1 LLKNE
6 YLDGETDNA
15 EKAAE
20 PFLLLSSWLWY
31 GFCCAYSDT
40 NHSPGKVTMN
50 SRILCSICLFLLFV
64 AEVCLAEKVK
74 KNVLYINSYHHG
86 YQWSDEIHDGIRD
99 VLRKSDYKIDLQIE
113 YMDTKKYL
121 YDPINISLFKLYSEK
136 FVNETFDVIIVS
148 DNYAYNFVIEHREV
162 LFKDIPLVF
171 CGMNNFE
178 AADVSSGNLTGI
190 VETFDLISTLNV
202 ARKLHPDKTKMV
214 VVGDQSITGRSIE
227 QQVYTMLRLYDEPL
241 EVEFWFKLTL
251 EETKKRVEKLTD
263 GTFLFF
269 SPWYQTIKGR
279 FFTAEEVM
287 QEVYAHS
294 SVPIYTAWEFL
305 LGHGAVGGRLLSG
318 RHHGEM
324 AAQIALRILDGERA
338 ETIPVILEP
347 TGLYMFDYQ
356 VMQKLNINQKLLPEG
371 SIIINSP
378 KAFYEMPKEL
388 LWTILASFLILF
400 VVLIF
405 LMITMTER
413 RRVQRKVQ
421 EQLSFQETL
430 MDTIPQLV
438 SWKDTSGKY
447 LGANQTFTEFFGIDT
462 PTGMISKTTEGVIK
476 DSDYVQW
483 SVEMDSAVVEKEL
496 EIRKFRR
503 KIIDSKGCV
512 SWLEINKVPL
522 RDQAGRIIGVLTTAE
537 NVTKEQN
544 LEKQLLQSQKMEAI
558 GTLAGGIAHDFNNI
572 LTSILN
578 STELALGD
586 VEDDSQTAKD
596 LKRVL
601 KAAGRGS
608 SVVKQIL
615 SFSKPSQEGFQ
626 PTDLAVVCH
635 EVLSLMEASLPSNI
649 HVHANIAVGG
659 ILVDADPSQVHQ
671 VILNLCTNAF
681 HALQQRGGNLLI
693 QVEEA
698 TVGDELADAMN
709 VSLGK
714 YMKITVA
721 DDGIGIDPDI
731 VDNIFDPF
739 FSTKD
744 ITEGTG
750 LGLSVVHGIVKG
762 HRGGIRVQS
771 SIGEGSRFELYLPQS
786 KTTDVEE
793 QVFLD
798 TEQAESLAIL
808 FVEDDEDQL
817 NSVPRIL
824 ESLGHRVTAVDDPFE
839 AIEMV
844 EKKGRKFDL
853 VISDYD
859 MPVMRGTELAATLS
873 QIPCILVSGRNDA
886 ISAAEPHPNIC
897 KVLIKP
903 YDKQD
908 LKRAV
913 SFVFRQ
919 E

>member
-1 LLKNE
+1 MSVRVIV
-6 YLDGETDNA
+6 G
-15 EKAAE
+15 
-20 PFLLLSSWLWY
+20 FLLLLLVDP
-31 GFCCAYSDT
+31 GFS
-40 NHSPGKVTMN
+40 NG
-50 SRILCSICLFLLFV
+50 
-64 AEVCLAEKVK
+64 EKLK

-86 YQWSDEIHDGIRD
+86 YQWSDEIHEGIRT
-99 VLRKSDYKIDLQIE
+99 VLRNSDYKIDLQIE

-121 YDPINISLFKLYSEK
+121 YDPVNQSLFKLYKEK
-136 FVNETFDVIIVS
+136 FANEDFDVIIVS
-148 DNYAYNFVIEHREV
+148 DNHAYNFVIEHREV
-162 LFKDIPLVF
+162 LFQDIPLVF

-178 AADVSSGNLTGI
+178 AADVSSGNLTGV
-190 VETFDLISTLNV
+190 VETFDLVNTLDV
-202 ARKLHPDKTKMV
+202 ARKLHPGKTRMV
-214 VVGDQSITGRSIE
+214 VVGDQSITGRSIA
-227 QQVYTMLRLYDEPL
+227 QQIYTMLDRYDVPL
-241 EVEFWFKLTL
+241 EVEFWLKLTL
-251 EETKKRVEKLTD
+251 EESKQRVENLSQD
-263 GTFLFF
+263 TFLFF
-269 SPWYQTIKGR
+269 APWYQTVKGK
-279 FFTAEEVM
+279 FYTAEEVM
-287 QEVYAHS
+287 QEIYAHS
-294 SVPIYTAWEFL
+294 SVPIYTTWEFL

-318 RHHGEM
+318 RHHGEI
-324 AAQIALRILDGERA
+324 AAQMALRILGGERA
-338 ETIPVILEP
+338 EDIPVLTEP
-347 TGLYMFDYQ
+347 SGLYKFDYN
-356 VMQKLNINQKLLPEG
+356 VMQKLNINPKLLPEG

-388 LWTILASFLILF
+388 FWTIVASFLMLLT
-400 VVLIF
+400 VLIF
-405 LMITMTER
+405 LMITMAER

-462 PTGMISKTTEGVIK
+462 PNGMISKTTEGVIK
-476 DSDYVQW
+476 DSEYVQW
-483 SVEMDSAVVEKEL
+483 SVEKDRAVVL
-496 EIRKFRR
+496 EEEEFRKVRR
-503 KIIDSKGCV
+503 KIIDSKGSV

-522 RDQAGRIIGVLTTAE
+522 RDQADRIIGVLTTAE

-586 VEDDSQTAKD
+586 VDENSQTAKD

-615 SFSKPSQEGFQ
+615 SFSKPSQEGFR
-626 PTDLAVVCH
+626 PTDLAAVCH
-635 EVLSLMEASLPSNI
+635 EVLSLMDASLPSNI
-649 HVHANIAVGG
+649 HVHSNITASG

-681 HALQQRGGNLLI
+681 HALQKKGGTLLI
-693 QVEEA
+693 QVEDAEVSEA
-698 TVGDELADAMN
+698 LADLMS
-709 VSLGK
+709 VSPGK
-714 YMKITVA
+714 FMKITVA
-721 DDGIGIDPDI
+721 DDGIGIDSEI
-731 VDNIFDPF
+731 LDNIFDPF

-762 HRGGIRVQS
+762 HRGGIRVES
-771 SIGEGSRFELYLPQS
+771 KPGEGSRFELYLPQS
-786 KTTDVEE
+786 KSTNIEE
-793 QVFLD
+793 QEIFE
-798 TEQAESLAIL
+798 TGAAEYLSIL

-817 NSVPRIL
+817 NSVPRVL
-824 ESLGHRVTAVDDPFE
+824 QNLGHRVIALDDPHK

-844 EKKGRKFDL
+844 EQEMDVFDI

-859 MPVMRGTELAATLS
+859 MPAMRGTELAAK
-873 QIPCILVSGRNDA
+873 IPGVPCILVSGRNDA
-886 ISAAEPHPNIC
+886 VSAAMECPSIR

-908 LKRAV
+908 LKRAINLV
-913 SFVFRQ
+913 YRP